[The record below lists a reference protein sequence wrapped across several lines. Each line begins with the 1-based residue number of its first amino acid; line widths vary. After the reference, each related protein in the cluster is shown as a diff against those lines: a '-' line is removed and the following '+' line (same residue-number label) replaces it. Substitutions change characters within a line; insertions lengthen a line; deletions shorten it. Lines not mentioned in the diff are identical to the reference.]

1 MHSMMF
7 NLTELLFMISVVDE
21 PKTQLINF
29 AINDLKGSIPKFV
42 INAGASTH
50 AQLFT
55 NMKKKLEEMKSNGTL
70 PKIDESQITS

>member
-1 MHSMMF
+1 M
-7 NLTELLFMISVVDE
+7 
-21 PKTQLINF
+21 NF

-55 NMKKKLEEMKSNGTL
+55 NMKKKLEEMKTNGTL
-70 PKIDESQITS
+70 PKIDESPNNS